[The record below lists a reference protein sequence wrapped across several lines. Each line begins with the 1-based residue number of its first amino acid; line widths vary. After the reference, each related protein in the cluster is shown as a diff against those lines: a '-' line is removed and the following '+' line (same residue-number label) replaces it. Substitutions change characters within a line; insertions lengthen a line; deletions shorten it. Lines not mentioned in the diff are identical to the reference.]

1 MHTHQQLGVLKM
13 AEYEQIAV
21 LPMTKRLLENKKEEI
36 NKEREKLSLFP
47 LNYME
52 LTHKALSELT
62 VKQCL
67 K

>member
-1 MHTHQQLGVLKM
+1 M